1 MITSAVPG
9 ACQTRGH
16 IQVPWVARR
25 PRPDVDLHRGAPRA
39 RRSGAGRLAR
49 PQSWGVG
56 VEPQRLH
63 GTGAGKGASGRAT
76 DSLKRQILCRAKP
89 KRGFRPCDP
98 RGRRCQRRWHA
109 EGSPQVGASF
119 SSENGPGTRGVR
131 DTAPRRRRPGVRR
144 AVQVNRSGPRTRGA
158 GALSCARGPLS
169 AASRRPCPD
178 GASPLPGAPGV
189 PPAFAPHASSAGLLP
204 GETGTKGTLA
214 QSGESDGQDGNSGQE
229 AFVAGGCRGEC
240 GRWGWAGGRAC
251 LVGLGESLSAFR
263 GA

>member
-16 IQVPWVARR
+16 IQVRWVARR

-144 AVQVNRSGPRTRGA
+144 AVQVNRSGPCTRGVGRCPGR
-158 GALSCARGPLS
+158 GARFPQRLDAPAQMAPPAARCPRGPTRLRS
-169 AASRRPCPD
+169 SRVICWAAPWRDRDKGDLGTVRRERR
-178 GASPLPGAPGV
+178 
-189 PPAFAPHASSAGLLP
+189 AGWKQW
-204 GETGTKGTLA
+204 TR
-214 QSGESDGQDGNSGQE
+214 S
-229 AFVAGGCRGEC
+229 VRG
-240 GRWGWAGGRAC
+240 
-251 LVGLGESLSAFR
+251 
-263 GA
+263 